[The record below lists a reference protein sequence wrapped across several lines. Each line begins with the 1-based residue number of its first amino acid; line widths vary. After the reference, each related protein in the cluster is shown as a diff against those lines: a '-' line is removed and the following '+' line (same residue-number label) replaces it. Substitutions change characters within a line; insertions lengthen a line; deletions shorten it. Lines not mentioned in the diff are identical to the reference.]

1 MVFLKRY
8 VNRTRHVQPVQNSIL
23 FHRIE
28 RRDVSMISNIG
39 IPGLILIL
47 VLALIIFGPK
57 KLPELGRAVGQT
69 LREFKNST
77 RDLIDD
83 EKEKS
88 EKIVEST
95 EGTETLI
102 NRQK

>member
-1 MVFLKRY
+1 ML
-8 VNRTRHVQPVQNSIL
+8 
-23 FHRIE
+23 
-28 RRDVSMISNIG
+28 SNIG
-39 IPGLILIL
+39 VPGLILIL
-47 VLALIIFGPK
+47 ILALIIFGPK

-77 RDLIDD
+77 QDLIAD

-95 EGTETLI
+95 EPLI
-102 NRQK
+102 KTQE